1 MWLRQD
7 TLVRLQNMIYELMS
21 YMSDDNSVEYNDA
34 LLNTRLSIAELIKF
48 SQTRESSEVLA
59 RFIRENSQNNPL
71 HLFENLL

>member
-34 LLNTRLSIAELIKF
+34 LLNTRLSIIELIKL

-59 RFIRENSQNNPL
+59 RFIRENSQK
-71 HLFENLL
+71 